1 MLKWTLRN
9 TVASPLYGLT
19 LPTPQAHVTLTQKP
33 IPEHTGGRH
42 KRSTSPGGALDPHV
56 YIDSIGVPRGVPDDF
71 KARDEVAA
79 GFESLILIITV
90 NKNVAWINYIY
101 YNQQRFV
108 NYTRDALFGVADQL
122 NAASQMTFQNRIA
135 LDMILAEKGGTCVYI
150 DKVQGCCTYIPNSTG
165 PDGKVTLAIQKLQD
179 LSVELKQNSGVNDPW
194 SQYFGWFNNWKQ
206 ALINI
211 ALFLVFVLMIIL
223 LVGCCILPCIRKA
236 LEKGIGNLTLYTD
249 SSSDHDDSPDG
260 YARYLVTYRNKRA
273 RTENHII

>member
-1 MLKWTLRN
+1 M
-9 TVASPLYGLT
+9 
-19 LPTPQAHVTLTQKP
+19 
-33 IPEHTGGRH
+33 
-42 KRSTSPGGALDPHV
+42 

-79 GFESLILIITV
+79 GFESLIPIITV

-101 YNQQRFV
+101 YNQQCFV

-122 NAASQMTFQNRIA
+122 NADSQMTFQNRIA

-211 ALFLVFVLMIIL
+211 ALFLVFVFILIL

-236 LEKGIGNLTLYTD
+236 LEKGMGNFTLYTD
-249 SSSDHDDSPDG
+249 SFSDHDDSPDG
-260 YARYLVTYRNKRA
+260 YARYLVEYRNKKA